1 MTMAKMR
8 GLGRGLDALLNATE
22 NAEAMPSAAT
32 EIALDA
38 LAPGRFQPRVRMD
51 EAALAELAESIR
63 AQGMIQ
69 PILVRPAESGRYE
82 IIAGERRWRAAKMA
96 GLDRVPVIVRD
107 VADRAALAMALIE
120 NIQREDLNPLEQ
132 ATGLKRLVDEFR
144 LTHEEAA
151 QAIGSSR
158 SQATNLLRL
167 LALAPAIQA
176 LLADKRLDM
185 GHARALLPLDGA
197 RQVEIANRVAALGLS
212 VRQTEQLVR
221 AALNAP
227 RAAAP
232 RKSNRD
238 MERFEREL
246 SDRLGTSVNIRPG
259 RKGAG
264 QLLIRYT
271 NLDHLEHL
279 IEKLQA

>member
-8 GLGRGLDALLNATE
+8 GLGRGLDALLNVTE
-22 NAEAMPSAAT
+22 NVDATATGAAEV
-32 EIALDA
+32 ALDA

-51 EAALAELAESIR
+51 ETALAELAESIR

-69 PILVRPAESGRYE
+69 PILVRPAEAGRYE
-82 IIAGERRWRAAKMA
+82 IIAGERRWRAAKLA
-96 GLDRVPVIVRD
+96 GLDYVPVIVKD
-107 VADRAALAMALIE
+107 VTDRAALAMALIE

-132 ATGLKRLVDEFR
+132 AAGLKRLVDEFR

-151 QAIGSSR
+151 KAIGASR

-212 VRQTEQLVR
+212 VRQTEQLAR
-221 AALNAP
+221 AALNGPRPAP
-227 RAAAP
+227 T
-232 RKSNRD
+232 RKSTRD

-259 RKGAG
+259 KRGTG

-279 IEKLQA
+279 IAKLQA

>member
-1 MTMAKMR
+1 MR
-8 GLGRGLDALLNATE
+8 GLGRGLDALLNETEAVEPAARAT
-22 NAEAMPSAAT
+22 T

-38 LAPGRFQPRVRMD
+38 LVPGRYQPRMRMD
-51 EAALAELAESIR
+51 EAALAELADSIR
-63 AQGMIQ
+63 AQGLIQ
-69 PILVRPAESGRYE
+69 PILVRPYDAGRYE
-82 IIAGERRWRAAKMA
+82 IIAGERRWRAAGMA
-96 GLDRVPVIVRD
+96 GLERVPVIVKE
-107 VADRAALAMALIE
+107 VTDRAALAMALIE

-132 ATGLKRLVDEFR
+132 ATGLKRLVDEFK

-151 QAIGSSR
+151 KAIGASR

-176 LLADKRLDM
+176 LLADNKLDM

-197 RQVEIANRVAALGLS
+197 RQVEIANRIAALGLS

-221 AALNAP
+221 TALSARRVP
-227 RAAAP
+227 SA

-238 MERFEREL
+238 MERLEREL

-259 RKGAG
+259 RKGTG
-264 QLLIRYT
+264 QLSIRYAS
-271 NLDHLEHL
+271 LDHLDHL
-279 IEKLQA
+279 IEKLRA